1 MLLNFIEKSI
11 SKIPNLP
18 FSLFFLFLPHF
29 SQSHFAHKTT
39 KNCRRKNLI
48 CSTPNLSTPPIC
60 NIIEFTKKHDLRFD
74 LDDLTAIEQPQK
86 ITLLIK
92 MKEKKKRN
100 PIRSQ
105 FHTECLNRKI
115 PFELLGSYLDVANDR
130 SSRLRYVRRNS
141 NLHPAIYAI
150 VLPLDSKSPRNRRN
164 SFDDLVNC
172 LYRTLIIK
180 GWLMEKGDR

>member
-92 MKEKKKRN
+92 MKEKKKTKSN
-100 PIRSQ
+100 QKPIPYGMFKPKDTVRI
-105 FHTECLNRKI
+105 TWI
-115 PFELLGSYLDVANDR
+115 LLGRGQRSFLEIKIRATKLKPAPCHLRDRPSPRFQVATKP
-130 SSRLRYVRRNS
+130 SKFVRRS
-141 NLHPAIYAI
+141 
-150 VLPLDSKSPRNRRN
+150 
-164 SFDDLVNC
+164 
-172 LYRTLIIK
+172 
-180 GWLMEKGDR
+180 G

>member
-105 FHTECLNRKI
+105 FHTECLNRKT
-115 PFELLGSYLDVANDR
+115 PFELLGRGQRSFLEIKIRATKLKPAPCHLRDRPSPRFQVATKP
-130 SSRLRYVRRNS
+130 SKFVRRS
-141 NLHPAIYAI
+141 
-150 VLPLDSKSPRNRRN
+150 
-164 SFDDLVNC
+164 
-172 LYRTLIIK
+172 
-180 GWLMEKGDR
+180 G